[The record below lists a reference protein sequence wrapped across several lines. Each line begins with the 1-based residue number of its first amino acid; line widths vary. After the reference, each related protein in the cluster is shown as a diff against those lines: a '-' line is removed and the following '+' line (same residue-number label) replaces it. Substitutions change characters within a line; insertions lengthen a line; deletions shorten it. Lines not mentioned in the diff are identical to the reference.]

1 MPPISIRRQLLTENR
16 DCQLTHQAFSKIKF
30 HKACVFLFYNF
41 HQNICQTERSRGH
54 SLKKRKPHPLKT
66 TPFQKTNRKHFY
78 KKKDKK
84 EAKGLFRVFKK
95 ASSSLRFRIKSP
107 PIHFQYHHIYLAF
120 PQTHMGSILSVKLAF
135 LKPSTRQDGFL
146 FFPFFFCKNVC
157 GASRFSIT
165 FCAITEER
173 RRNLTF

>member
-1 MPPISIRRQLLTENR
+1 M
-16 DCQLTHQAFSKIKF
+16 FF
-30 HKACVFLFYNF
+30 FFLIFTKKY
-41 HQNICQTERSRGH
+41 CQTERSR
-54 SLKKRKPHPLKT
+54 SSIVKKEKHTLVHESRLNTPKT
-66 TPFQKTNRKHFY
+66 PVHKNIWGKHFY

-107 PIHFQYHHIYLAF
+107 PIHFQYHHIHLAF
-120 PQTHMGSILSVKLAF
+120 SQTHMGSILSEKLAF

-157 GASRFSIT
+157 GASRFSFI
-165 FCAITEER
+165 FRAITKER
-173 RRNLTF
+173 RRKLTC

>member
-1 MPPISIRRQLLTENR
+1 MCFSFFSSSQRNIVKPSAVEVVQRKKENHTLVYQSR
-16 DCQLTHQAFSKIKF
+16 LNNPCVRF
-30 HKACVFLFYNF
+30 HK
-41 HQNICQTERSRGH
+41 NIWG
-54 SLKKRKPHPLKT
+54 
-66 TPFQKTNRKHFY
+66 KHFY

-107 PIHFQYHHIYLAF
+107 PIHFQNHNIHLAF
-120 PQTHMGSILSVKLAF
+120 PQTHMGSILPVKLAF

-165 FCAITEER
+165 FWTITKER
-173 RRNLTF
+173 RRKLTC

>member
-1 MPPISIRRQLLTENR
+1 M
-16 DCQLTHQAFSKIKF
+16 FF
-30 HKACVFLFYNF
+30 FFLIFTKK
-41 HQNICQTERSRGH
+41 HCQTKRSRGRPP
-54 SLKKRKPHPLKT
+54 KKRKPHPCLPVRLNTPK
-66 TPFQKTNRKHFY
+66 TPFHKNIWGKHFY

-107 PIHFQYHHIYLAF
+107 PIHFQYHHIHLAF
-120 PQTHMGSILSVKLAF
+120 PQSHMGSILPVKLAF

-157 GASRFSIT
+157 GVSRFPIT
-165 FCAITEER
+165 FRAITKER
-173 RRNLTF
+173 RRKLTC